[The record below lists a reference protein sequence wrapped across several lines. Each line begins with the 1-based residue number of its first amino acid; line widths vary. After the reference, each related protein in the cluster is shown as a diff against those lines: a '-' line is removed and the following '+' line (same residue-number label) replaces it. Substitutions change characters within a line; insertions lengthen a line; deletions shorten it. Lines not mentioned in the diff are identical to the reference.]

1 VEGLQAV
8 SASGAIRAGKAFV
21 ELGVS
26 DKLTAGLRRAQK
38 RLKAFGAGLRS
49 IGTRITAFGASL
61 AAPLAASVKVFSS
74 AGDQLDKMSKRTG
87 VSVEALSEL
96 GFAAE
101 QSGADLAT
109 LEAGI
114 RIMQRTMG
122 DASQGLATA
131 VDAFAALGHSAEQL
145 AGLSPEQQF
154 TVIAERL
161 SQIADPTARAAAAMD
176 VFGKSGTKLLPLL
189 SDGAKGMAELR
200 DQARSLGLTVSTK
213 SARDAALLTDTLN
226 ILWRVLKQGVF
237 TIGSA
242 LAPVIVDVSN
252 RITRVV
258 VRVSEW
264 IKQNKALVVTALKVT
279 AAIVAGGIALV
290 ALGWLISGVAAAV
303 GGLASV
309 VAGIGAALGVVGSAV
324 AAILSPMGLVISAA
338 VALAGTLLVATEAGA
353 EALAWLGDRF
363 RALKDTVF
371 KVIGG
376 ISDALAAGDIGL
388 AAKILWLS
396 LKLAWQEG
404 VAALNRVWLEAKRY
418 FLGTVQKMWYGALAL
433 SEQILHGLEVAW
445 IETTAFLSKTWTS
458 FTAGFKKA
466 WNSAVNW
473 TTKRLLEL
481 QGLLDD
487 GFDVEAAKRMADE
500 DLAATNTEI
509 DRQRDAALAAR
520 EKQRQSERDSA
531 RELNEATLAEIGRQ
545 FDEAQKALDDE
556 TNTKVAATKQALA
569 DARKKLDEAI
579 AAARAKREAI
589 DSEPG
594 VPRRKLT
601 DPLSEL
607 EDRLAGLGDTIARK
621 ISVTG
626 TFNPAAI
633 AGLGGGMPR
642 SAPPGPVNRLRRTRS
657 VSSMPPTRAGS
668 RSRRI
673 CDGHHHPRKVREPS
687 GYDGPGPH
695 GRVALHGSRHE
706 RRLLRARDCAGRIA
720 RRLRCLQRWLPRT
733 LAREHLGRAG
743 RRRTLGG
750 HCPLQPHPADGRVHL
765 LVRHWRRDA
774 AHHAEPAKCG
784 PLRAAGED
792 GPGL

>member
-1 VEGLQAV
+1 MANAKG
-8 SASGAIRAGKAFV
+8 IRAGKAFV

-38 RLKAFGAGLRS
+38 RLQAFGAGLRS

-61 AAPLAASVKVFSS
+61 AAPLAASVKLFSS

-131 VDAFAALGHSAEQL
+131 VDAFAALGLSAEQL

-200 DQARSLGLTVSTK
+200 DQAHALGLTVSTE

-252 RITRVV
+252 RITRAV

-264 IKQNKALVVTALKVT
+264 IKQNKALVVTALKV
-279 AAIVAGGIALV
+279 AAAVVAGGIALV

-309 VAGIGAALGVVGSAV
+309 VAGLGAALSVVGSAV

-338 VALAGTLLVATEAGA
+338 IALAGTLLVTTDAGA

-404 VAALNRVWLEAKRY
+404 VAALNRVWLEAKRF

-481 QGLLDD
+481 QGLLDE

-500 DLAATNTEI
+500 DLAATNAEI
-509 DRQRDAALAAR
+509 DRQRDAALSAR
-520 EKQRQSERDSA
+520 EKQRQAERNSA

-556 TNTKVAATKQALA
+556 TNAKVAATKQALA

-579 AAARAKREAI
+579 AAARAKRDAL

-633 AGLGGGMPR
+633 AGLGGGNAAER
-642 SAPPGPVNRLRRTRS
+642 TARASEQTAKNTKRL
-657 VSSMPPTRAGS
+657 V
-668 RSRRI
+668 
-673 CDGHHHPRKVREPS
+673 
-687 GYDGPGPH
+687 
-695 GRVALHGSRHE
+695 
-706 RRLLRARDCAGRIA
+706 
-720 RRLRCLQRWLPRT
+720 
-733 LAREHLGRAG
+733 
-743 RRRTLGG
+743 
-750 HCPLQPHPADGRVHL
+750 
-765 LVRHWRRDA
+765 DA
-774 AHHAEPAKCG
+774 ANMG
-784 PLRAAGED
+784 
-792 GPGL
+792 GLTFA

>member
-1 VEGLQAV
+1 MAAARG
-8 SASGAIRAGKAFV
+8 IRAGKAFV

-26 DKLTAGLRRAQK
+26 DRLTAGLRRAQK
-38 RLKAFGAGLRS
+38 RLRAFGAGLRS
-49 IGTRITAFGASL
+49 VGTRITAFGASL
-61 AAPLAASVKVFSS
+61 AAPLTASVKVFSS

-131 VDAFAALGHSAEQL
+131 VDAFAALGLSAEQL

-189 SDGAKGMAELR
+189 ADGAKGMAELR
-200 DQARSLGLTVSTK
+200 DQARSLGLTVSTE

-252 RITRVV
+252 CITRVI
-258 VRVSEW
+258 VRISEW
-264 IKQNKALVVTALKVT
+264 IKQNKALVVTALKV
-279 AAIVAGGIALV
+279 AAAVVAGGVALV
-290 ALGWLISGVAAAV
+290 ALGWMISGVAAAV

-309 VAGIGAALGVVGSAV
+309 VAGVGAALGVVGSAL

-338 VALAGTLLVATEAGA
+338 VALAGTLLVTTDAGA

-404 VAALNRVWLEAKRY
+404 VAALNHVWLEAKRF

-481 QGLLDD
+481 QGLLDE

-500 DLAATNTEI
+500 DLAATNAEI

-520 EKQRQSERDSA
+520 KQQRQSERDSA

-545 FDEAQKALDDE
+545 FDEAQRALDDE
-556 TNTKVAATKQALA
+556 TSAKVAATKQALA
-569 DARKKLDEAI
+569 DARKQLDEAI
-579 AAARAKREAI
+579 AAARAKREAAE
-589 DSEPG
+589 SEPG

-607 EDRLAGLGDTIARK
+607 EDRLAGLGDRLARK

-633 AGLGGGMPR
+633 AGLGGGNVAER
-642 SAPPGPVNRLRRTRS
+642 TARASEQTAKNTKRL
-657 VSSMPPTRAGS
+657 V
-668 RSRRI
+668 
-673 CDGHHHPRKVREPS
+673 
-687 GYDGPGPH
+687 
-695 GRVALHGSRHE
+695 
-706 RRLLRARDCAGRIA
+706 
-720 RRLRCLQRWLPRT
+720 
-733 LAREHLGRAG
+733 
-743 RRRTLGG
+743 
-750 HCPLQPHPADGRVHL
+750 
-765 LVRHWRRDA
+765 DA
-774 AHHAEPAKCG
+774 AVTG
-784 PLRAAGED
+784 
-792 GPGL
+792 GLTFV

>member
-1 VEGLQAV
+1 MANAKG
-8 SASGAIRAGKAFV
+8 IRAGKAFV

-38 RLKAFGAGLRS
+38 RLQAFGAGLRS

-131 VDAFAALGHSAEQL
+131 VDAFAALGLSAEQL

-200 DQARSLGLTVSTK
+200 DQAHALGLTVSTE

-309 VAGIGAALGVVGSAV
+309 VAGIGAALGVIGSAV

-338 VALAGTLLVATEAGA
+338 VALAGTLLVTTDAGA

-404 VAALNRVWLEAKRY
+404 VAALNRVWLEAKHF
-418 FLGTVQKMWYGALAL
+418 FLGTVQKMWYGAMAL

-481 QGLLDD
+481 QGLLDE

-500 DLAATNTEI
+500 DLAATNAEI

-520 EKQRQSERDSA
+520 EQQRQGERDSA
-531 RELNEATLAEIGRQ
+531 AELNEATLAEIGRQ

-556 TNTKVAATKQALA
+556 TNAKVAATKQALA
-569 DARKKLDEAI
+569 NARKQLDEAI
-579 AAARAKREAI
+579 AAARAKREAL

-633 AGLGGGMPR
+633 AGLGGGNAAER
-642 SAPPGPVNRLRRTRS
+642 TARASEQTAKNTKRL
-657 VSSMPPTRAGS
+657 V
-668 RSRRI
+668 
-673 CDGHHHPRKVREPS
+673 
-687 GYDGPGPH
+687 
-695 GRVALHGSRHE
+695 
-706 RRLLRARDCAGRIA
+706 
-720 RRLRCLQRWLPRT
+720 
-733 LAREHLGRAG
+733 
-743 RRRTLGG
+743 
-750 HCPLQPHPADGRVHL
+750 
-765 LVRHWRRDA
+765 DA
-774 AHHAEPAKCG
+774 ANMG
-784 PLRAAGED
+784 
-792 GPGL
+792 GLTFA

>member
-1 VEGLQAV
+1 MAAARG
-8 SASGAIRAGKAFV
+8 IRAGKAFV

-26 DKLTAGLRRAQK
+26 DRLTAGLRRAQK
-38 RLKAFGAGLRS
+38 RLRAFGAGLRS
-49 IGTRITAFGASL
+49 IGTRIAAFGASL
-61 AAPLAASVKVFSS
+61 AAPLAAGVKMFSS

-87 VSVEALSEL
+87 VSVETLSEL

-131 VDAFAALGHSAEQL
+131 VDAFAALALKVEQL

-189 SDGAKGMAELR
+189 ADGAKGMAELR
-200 DQARSLGLTVSTK
+200 DQARSLGLTVSTE

-226 ILWRVLKQGVF
+226 ILSRVLKQGVF

-279 AAIVAGGIALV
+279 AAIVAGGVALV

-303 GGLASV
+303 GGLAAAVGGLAAV
-309 VAGIGAALGVVGSAV
+309 VSGIGAALGVIGSAV

-338 VALAGTLLVATEAGA
+338 VALAGTLLVTTDAGA

-371 KVIGG
+371 EVIGG

-404 VAALNRVWLEAKRY
+404 VAALNRVWLEAKRF
-418 FLGTVQKMWYGALAL
+418 FLGTVQKMGHGALAL

-445 IETTAFLSKTWTS
+445 IETAAFLSKTWTR

-481 QGLLDD
+481 QGLLDE
-487 GFDVEAAKRMADE
+487 GFDVQAAKRMADQ
-500 DLAATNTEI
+500 DLAATNAEI
-509 DRQRDAALAAR
+509 DWQRDAALAAR
-520 EKQRQSERDSA
+520 EQQRQSERDSA

-556 TNTKVAATKQALA
+556 TNAKVAATKQALA
-569 DARKKLDEAI
+569 DARKQLDEAI
-579 AAARAKREAI
+579 AAARAKREALE
-589 DSEPG
+589 SEPG

-607 EDRLAGLGDTIARK
+607 EGRLAGLGDVIARK

-633 AGLGGGMPR
+633 AGLGGGNAAER
-642 SAPPGPVNRLRRTRS
+642 TARASEQTAKNTKRL
-657 VSSMPPTRAGS
+657 V
-668 RSRRI
+668 
-673 CDGHHHPRKVREPS
+673 
-687 GYDGPGPH
+687 
-695 GRVALHGSRHE
+695 
-706 RRLLRARDCAGRIA
+706 
-720 RRLRCLQRWLPRT
+720 
-733 LAREHLGRAG
+733 
-743 RRRTLGG
+743 
-750 HCPLQPHPADGRVHL
+750 
-765 LVRHWRRDA
+765 DA
-774 AHHAEPAKCG
+774 AVTG
-784 PLRAAGED
+784 
-792 GPGL
+792 GLTFV

>member
-1 VEGLQAV
+1 MANAKG
-8 SASGAIRAGKAFV
+8 IRAGKAFV

-38 RLKAFGAGLRS
+38 RLQAFGAGLRS

-61 AAPLAASVKVFSS
+61 AAPLAASVKLFSS

-131 VDAFAALGHSAEQL
+131 VDAFAALGLSAEQL

-200 DQARSLGLTVSTK
+200 DQAHALGLTVSTE

-252 RITRVV
+252 RITRAV

-309 VAGIGAALGVVGSAV
+309 VAGLGAALSVVGSAV

-338 VALAGTLLVATEAGA
+338 IALAGTLLVTTDAGA

-404 VAALNRVWLEAKRY
+404 VAALNRVWLEAKRF

-481 QGLLDD
+481 QGLLDE

-500 DLAATNTEI
+500 DLAATNAEI
-509 DRQRDAALAAR
+509 DRQRDAALSAR
-520 EKQRQSERDSA
+520 EKQRQAERNSA

-556 TNTKVAATKQALA
+556 TNAKVAATKQALA

-579 AAARAKREAI
+579 AAARAKRDAL

-633 AGLGGGMPR
+633 AGLGGGNAAER
-642 SAPPGPVNRLRRTRS
+642 TARASEQTAKNTKRL
-657 VSSMPPTRAGS
+657 V
-668 RSRRI
+668 
-673 CDGHHHPRKVREPS
+673 
-687 GYDGPGPH
+687 
-695 GRVALHGSRHE
+695 
-706 RRLLRARDCAGRIA
+706 
-720 RRLRCLQRWLPRT
+720 
-733 LAREHLGRAG
+733 
-743 RRRTLGG
+743 
-750 HCPLQPHPADGRVHL
+750 
-765 LVRHWRRDA
+765 DA
-774 AHHAEPAKCG
+774 ANMG
-784 PLRAAGED
+784 
-792 GPGL
+792 GLTFA

>member
-1 VEGLQAV
+1 VANAKG
-8 SASGAIRAGKAFV
+8 IRAGKAFV

-38 RLKAFGAGLRS
+38 RLQAFGAGLRS

-131 VDAFAALGHSAEQL
+131 VDAFAALGLSAEQL

-200 DQARSLGLTVSTK
+200 DQAHALGLTVSTE

-309 VAGIGAALGVVGSAV
+309 VAGIGAALGVIGSAV

-338 VALAGTLLVATEAGA
+338 VALAGTLLVTTDAGA

-404 VAALNRVWLEAKRY
+404 VAALNRVWLEAKRF

-433 SEQILHGLEVAW
+433 SEEILHGLEVAW

-481 QGLLDD
+481 QGLLDE

-500 DLAATNTEI
+500 DLAATNAEI

-520 EKQRQSERDSA
+520 EQQRQSERDSA

-556 TNTKVAATKQALA
+556 TNAKVAATKQALA

-579 AAARAKREAI
+579 AAARAKREAL

-633 AGLGGGMPR
+633 AGLGGGNAAER
-642 SAPPGPVNRLRRTRS
+642 TARASEQTAKNTKRL
-657 VSSMPPTRAGS
+657 V
-668 RSRRI
+668 
-673 CDGHHHPRKVREPS
+673 
-687 GYDGPGPH
+687 
-695 GRVALHGSRHE
+695 
-706 RRLLRARDCAGRIA
+706 
-720 RRLRCLQRWLPRT
+720 
-733 LAREHLGRAG
+733 
-743 RRRTLGG
+743 
-750 HCPLQPHPADGRVHL
+750 
-765 LVRHWRRDA
+765 DA
-774 AHHAEPAKCG
+774 ANTG
-784 PLRAAGED
+784 
-792 GPGL
+792 GLTFA